1 MKRIVIFLILLTG
14 TIIPQK
20 IGKLAPPPEREIFP
34 NSAWGMDIM
43 FGEGG
48 FGLGTFLRREVAE
61 DLTGFID
68 LSFSES
74 KDERE
79 VEYIDYWGNSFT
91 FNKKNRVFLLPLNL
105 GLQFRLFSESITD
118 NLRPYVNFGVGPTLV
133 VSTPYEKEF
142 FSSFGK
148 ARGYLSAGGYVGFGA
163 NFGISKSNLI
173 GINARYYYIHMFNE
187 GVENINNRFRK
198 DFGHFYITLNVGIMY

>member
-142 FSSFGK
+142 FS
-148 ARGYLSAGGYVGFGA
+148 
-163 NFGISKSNLI
+163 
-173 GINARYYYIHMFNE
+173 
-187 GVENINNRFRK
+187 
-198 DFGHFYITLNVGIMY
+198 

>member
-1 MKRIVIFLILLTG
+1 MLLILMTSVVF
-14 TIIPQK
+14 PQK

-48 FGLGTFLRREVAE
+48 FGLGTFLRRDVAE
-61 DLTGFID
+61 DITGFID
-68 LSFSES
+68 FSFSES

-79 VEYIDYWGNSFT
+79 VEYIDYWGVPYT
-91 FNKKNRVFLLPLNL
+91 FNKENRVFLLPLNL
-105 GLQFRLFSESITD
+105 GLQFRLFSESISD
-118 NLRPYVNFGVGPTLV
+118 NLRPYINFGVGPTLV

-163 NFGISKSNLI
+163 NFGISKDNLI
-173 GINARYYYIHMFNE
+173 GINARYYYIHMFND
-187 GVENINNRFRK
+187 GVENIKNRLRK